1 MAKIADGAS
10 VKMFRLATDYAAV
23 LAAGSGVTNQLNIQ
37 QSFKRLWRV
46 PYKTIVPPVFV
57 QDVAVVMEV

>member
-1 MAKIADGAS
+1 
-10 VKMFRLATDYAAV
+10 MFRLANDYAAV

-37 QSFKRLWRV
+37 QNFKRLWRV